1 MKKFLL
7 FILINIFLICNA
19 NAITL
24 IEAIKE
30 AYDNN
35 PKLNAERENL
45 KISKENINISKSN
58 FLPTVTI
65 SGYKSAENTSKLTN
79 RSGEDA
85 SKDDVNPLQ
94 TSILVEQKLYD
105 QSRKPDLEKNEIGLE
120 IARLK
125 LKKVEQ
131 EIIYESVEAYTNLV
145 LNNKKL
151 EINLLNVSLLERQV
165 ETDRARLEKGEINL
179 TDVAQSEASLAGANA
194 KLIQVRNDIVTSK
207 LIYEKTIGKINNSEE
222 VNESYVFKY
231 KLPNNLKEAN
241 IISKQFS
248 PELNIVKLELEQ
260 ANKDVA
266 IAKSDLSPSATLSF
280 QATQTDDTS
289 STYDE
294 SDKETLKAT
303 VSWPFSLGGKNLS
316 SLRKNK
322 SLRDQK
328 ALLLE
333 DAKRSNETSVSSAW
347 SNFKSSKSLL
357 NSIRVQVKASEIAN
371 EGISIEYESG
381 LGRSTLDVIQS
392 NSILLDAKNNLA
404 TSQRNHF
411 LSQYK
416 LLLALGQLTALNL
429 SLN

>member
-105 QSRKPDLEKNEIGLE
+105 QSRKPDLEKNEIGLK

-151 EINLLNVSLLERQV
+151 KINLLNVSLLERQV

-333 DAKRSNETSVSSAW
+333 DAKRSNKTLVSSAW

>member
-85 SKDDVNPLQ
+85 SKDDVNSLQ

-165 ETDRARLEKGEINL
+165 ETDRARLEKGGINL

-303 VSWPFSLGGKNLS
+303 ISWPFSLGGKNVS

-333 DAKRSNETSVSSAW
+333 DAKRSNEALVSSAW

>member
-1 MKKFLL
+1 MKNFFL
-7 FILINIFLICNA
+7 FILINVFLICNA

-151 EINLLNVSLLERQV
+151 KINLLNVNLLERQV

-194 KLIQVRNDIVTSK
+194 RLIQVRNDIVTSK

-241 IISKQFS
+241 IISKQFN
-248 PELNIVKLELEQ
+248 PELNIAKLELEQ

-294 SDKETLKAT
+294 SNKETLKAT
-303 VSWPFSLGGKNLS
+303 ISWPFSLGGKNVS

-333 DAKRSNETSVSSAW
+333 DAKRSNETLVSSAW

-357 NSIRVQVKASEIAN
+357 NSIRVQVKAAEIAN

-381 LGRSTLDVIQS
+381 LGRSTLDVIHS

-416 LLLALGQLTALNL
+416 LLLTLGQLTALNL
-429 SLN
+429 NLN

>member
-1 MKKFLL
+1 MKNFFL

-85 SKDDVNPLQ
+85 SKDDVSPLQ

-333 DAKRSNETSVSSAW
+333 DAKRSNEALVSSAW

>member
-85 SKDDVNPLQ
+85 SKDDVSPLQ

-303 VSWPFSLGGKNLS
+303 VSWPFSLGGKNVS

-333 DAKRSNETSVSSAW
+333 DAERSNETFVSSAW

>member
-7 FILINIFLICNA
+7 FILMNIFLICNA

-85 SKDDVNPLQ
+85 SKDDVSPLQ

-131 EIIYESVEAYTNLV
+131 EIIYESVEAYTDLV

-151 EINLLNVSLLERQV
+151 KINLLNVSLLERQV

-241 IISKQFS
+241 IISKQFN
-248 PELNIVKLELEQ
+248 PELSIAKLELEQ

-333 DAKRSNETSVSSAW
+333 DAERSNETFVSSAW

>member
-131 EIIYESVEAYTNLV
+131 EIIYESVEAYTDLV

-151 EINLLNVSLLERQV
+151 KINLLNVNLLERQV

-333 DAKRSNETSVSSAW
+333 DAKRSNEALVSSAW

-357 NSIRVQVKASEIAN
+357 NSIRVQVKAAEIAN

>member
-280 QATQTDDTS
+280 QATQTNDTS

-303 VSWPFSLGGKNLS
+303 ISWPFSLGGKNLS

>member
-207 LIYEKTIGKINNSEE
+207 LIYEKTIGKISDSEE

-294 SDKETLKAT
+294 SDKEILKAT

-333 DAKRSNETSVSSAW
+333 DAKRSNEALVSSAW